1 MPDAEAARREPFG
14 DAGSTGY
21 PPAHHVLRDLDVT
34 TEQVT
39 AEESISLAPVPDAAR
54 NAAGAASLGFLVAVL
69 DVNAAR
75 VALVA
80 GRPDWTA
87 TADLGLH
94 ATGWLTAGPALI
106 ESRLA
111 RAGSNTVVVTSEI
124 FDGRGIE
131 DFDDLAT
138 EKRTRHAPA
147 RVGRGVITFAR
158 IPARASVTA
167 GRFDPAALIGQRR
180 HVGPAVAPEPVPLRE
195 RVGLRVVDAP
205 RGVVELD
212 NHDYVRNSFGTINGG
227 VLGIVFECAAESA
240 VADLVATDVQIHYLA
255 QAKVGPA
262 RTEVDVL
269 RRVADHAVCAI
280 RAVDAG
286 NDDHLLALA
295 TVTLQRPP

>member
-1 MPDAEAARREPFG
+1 MPDAEPPPRAAPV

-34 TEQVT
+34 TEQAT
-39 AEESISLAPVPDAAR
+39 AEQSISLAPVPDAAR

-94 ATGWLTAGPALI
+94 ATGWLTGAPVVVD
-106 ESRLA
+106 SRLA
-111 RAGSNTVVVTSEI
+111 RAGSNTVVVTSEV
-124 FDGRGIE
+124 FDGQGVA
-131 DFDDLAT
+131 DLDDVAT
-138 EKRTRHAPA
+138 AQRTHHGLP
-147 RVGRGVITFAR
+147 RVGHGVITFAR
-158 IPARASVTA
+158 IPARASVA
-167 GRFDPAALIGQRR
+167 SRFDPAALIGQRR
-180 HVGPAVAPEPVPLRE
+180 HVGPAAAPQPVPLRD
-195 RVGLRVVDAP
+195 RVGLRVVDAQ
-205 RGVVELD
+205 RGVVELH

-240 VADLVATDVQIHYLA
+240 VTDLVATDVQIHYVA

-269 RRVADHAVCAI
+269 RRAADHAVCAI
-280 RAVDAG
+280 RAIDAG
-286 NDDHLLALA
+286 NDDLLLALA

>member
-1 MPDAEAARREPFG
+1 MPDAEPPRPAAPV
-14 DAGSTGY
+14 DAGNTGY
-21 PPAHHVLRDLDVT
+21 PPPYHLLRDLDVT
-34 TEQVT
+34 TEQAT
-39 AEESISLAPVPDAAR
+39 AEQSISLAPVPDAAR
-54 NAAGAASLGFLVAVL
+54 NAAGAASLGFLVAIL

-94 ATGWLTAGPALI
+94 ATGWLTGTPVVV

-111 RAGSNTVVVTSEI
+111 RAGSNTVVVTNEV
-124 FDGRGIE
+124 FDGRGVA
-131 DFDDLAT
+131 DFDDAT
-138 EKRTRHAPA
+138 ARRDHPELP
-147 RVGRGVITFAR
+147 RVGHGVITFAR
-158 IPARASVTA
+158 IPARASA
-167 GRFDPAALIGQRR
+167 ASRFDPAALIGQRR
-180 HVGPAVAPEPVPLRE
+180 HVGPAVAPDPVPFRD
-195 RVGLRVVDAP
+195 RVGLRVVDAA
-205 RGVVELD
+205 RGVVELH

-240 VADLVATDVQIHYLA
+240 VADLVATDVQIHYVA

-269 RRVADHAVCAI
+269 RHAADHAVCAI

-286 NDDHLLALA
+286 NDDLLLALA